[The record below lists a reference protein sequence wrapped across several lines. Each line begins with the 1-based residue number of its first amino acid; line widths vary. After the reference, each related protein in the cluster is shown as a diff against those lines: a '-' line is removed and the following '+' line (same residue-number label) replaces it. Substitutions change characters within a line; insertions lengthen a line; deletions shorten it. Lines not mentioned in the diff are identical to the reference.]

1 MHNRSKTLL
10 LLFVGILWGCG
21 GESEKYP
28 RAKSPSVQS
37 YDNITGIVQP
47 LPYRTPEETL
57 IASYKAFDE
66 HDSVTTVRLN
76 GAGRNQLERIT
87 WTTFQKAK
95 AGKFHSLKNIE
106 VEYSPDSLECM
117 LYYDKILLDSA
128 SRKILKTDR
137 GCSDLM
143 FKDDGIW
150 KFGSLN
156 EDDRMPEEVQDHFKN
171 IFRRMDS
178 TEASAGKS
186 KR

>member
-1 MHNRSKTLL
+1 MDIRGNSLL
-10 LLFVGILWGCG
+10 LFFVGILCGCG

-28 RAKSPSVQS
+28 HPQPSTLQS
-37 YDNITGIVQP
+37 YGNLTGIVQP

-87 WTTFQKAK
+87 WTTFQKKK
-95 AGKFHSLKNIE
+95 AGKLHLLKNIE
-106 VEYSPDSLECM
+106 VEYSPDSIECM
-117 LYYDKILLDSA
+117 VYYDKLLIDSA
-128 SRKILKTDR
+128 SKKIVKTDR
-137 GCSDLM
+137 DCSDLM

-156 EDDRMPEEVQDHFKN
+156 EDDQMPEEVQDQFKN
-171 IFRRMDS
+171 IFRKMDS
-178 TEASAGKS
+178 TEAATGTS